1 MDHVIP
7 GRLTV
12 AFAAVFVLAG
22 CAPATDD
29 GPSQAPTT
37 TTTTTTTTTGSVRP
51 ACADLADKGQALLT
65 EVGRYGTGKA
75 TGDQVRAA
83 AAELSDSFDSAKTE
97 LGPEAQANLD
107 EAGRAL
113 QEVLDALTAQ
123 PVDSAKL
130 RAAAGEVVTALGD
143 AAAVCTSSGTS
154 TEPTSPT
161 STTDSVTTTS

>member
-12 AFAAVFVLAG
+12 AFAAVLVLAG

-29 GPSQAPTT
+29 GPSQAP
-37 TTTTTTTTTGSVRP
+37 TTTTTTTTGSVRP

-154 TEPTSPT
+154 TEPSSPT